1 MPSNVVDRL
10 DAKSN
15 DAEKRGL
22 SEIGE
27 RLQDFKTS
35 TFISIKDKVTIQKSK
50 IYRLS
55 QSN

>member
-1 MPSNVVDRL
+1 MPSNAVDKL

-27 RLQDFKTS
+27 RVYIAKALYDLKGRCESSFRHGQCGA
-35 TFISIKDKVTIQKSK
+35 
-50 IYRLS
+50 YL
-55 QSN
+55 